1 MSRDSKA
8 SCVRTSSRRSDVV
21 ERGLEGRRAG
31 VPIVTRVGKV
41 LNFHL
46 PAENVE
52 RAATFYRQVFGW
64 EITPFPDSPA
74 PYLLI
79 KSGPAETPGI
89 EGAIMERNHTIKHP
103 TPTIEVESI
112 DDAMA
117 RLSMLGGQSSSVRDI
132 PGVGRFGYA
141 YDSEGNLIALLQR
154 TATR

>member
-1 MSRDSKA
+1 MNAAHESGDQRE
-8 SCVRTSSRRSDVV
+8 TQGLRR
-21 ERGLEGRRAG
+21 GA
-31 VPIVTRVGKV
+31 PILYRVGKV

-52 RAATFYRQVFGW
+52 RAATFYREVFGW
-64 EITPFPDSPA
+64 EITPFPNAPA

-79 KSGPAETPGI
+79 KNGPDDSPGI

-103 TPTIEVESI
+103 TPTIEVDSI

-154 TATR
+154 AAAFER